1 MRVPLNI
8 FTQFS
13 MLLVLGL
20 VWFYH
25 STENYFATRNGD
37 KQEID
42 RMKSELEEKEFELK
56 VSQIQN
62 DRIKLETYALLEEQN
77 LLSGKKLVSEH
88 LKSGLRSP
96 ASIMPLDFS
105 SLKVEELRTL
115 FKEKRYNQVVVA
127 GEKILEKDKVFLS
140 KPEVLFFV
148 SEAYFLQRQYEKAV
162 EKINHMVSLYPEHI
176 MTGYA
181 LLRLA
186 NISEKSEQYNEA
198 ETIYKIISSQ
208 FKDKALTSEARR
220 LLAKLSE

>member
-25 STENYFATRNGD
+25 STENYFAARNGE

-42 RMKSELEEKEFELK
+42 RMKKEIEEKQFELK

-115 FKEKRYNQVVVA
+115 FKEKKYNQVVVV
-127 GEKILEKDKVFLS
+127 GERLLDSDKVFLN

-148 SEAYFLQRQYEKAV
+148 SESYFLQRQYEKAV

-208 FKDKALTSEARR
+208 FKDKALTSEAKR